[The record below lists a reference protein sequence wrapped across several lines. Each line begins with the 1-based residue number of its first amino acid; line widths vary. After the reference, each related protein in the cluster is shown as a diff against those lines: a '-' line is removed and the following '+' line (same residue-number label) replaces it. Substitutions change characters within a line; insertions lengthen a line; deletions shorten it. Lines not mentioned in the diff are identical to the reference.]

1 MEIKISILLIKIVLP
16 EDLKGYKKYEVVY
29 ILDDEIKETIP
40 ATIEDGYIV
49 FKASHLSEYVIIA
62 TEKSS
67 GANVENPKTGDNVM
81 PYLVAGILSAI
92 GLVKTSVIIYRKK
105 QIN

>member
-1 MEIKISILLIKIVLP
+1 MEITISILLIKIVLS

-29 ILDDEIKETIP
+29 FLDDEIKETIP

-49 FKASHLSEYVIIA
+49 FKASHLSEYGIIA
-62 TEKSS
+62 TEKSP

-81 PYLVAGILSAI
+81 SYLVAGILSAI
-92 GLVKTSVIIYRKK
+92 GLVKSSVIIYRKK